1 MPAVVAAVEEMAAE
15 VAVEVTLESLNVLV
29 GSVMVGQEIA
39 VEMVAM
45 VVMAEMVDEVDG
57 AEDMP
62 GMDHHGLTL
71 PCGKAVRAAMAAVE
85 ATLDQ
90 EEMAAVEVAAAV
102 AAVGVPLVPAAMAAV
117 VVTMAEAINTVA
129 DIMETAVVEEETVAE
144 AVEITVPS
152 SLLPTM
158 VIDIPNV
165 S

>member
-1 MPAVVAAVEEMAAE
+1 VEEMAAE

-45 VVMAEMVDEVDG
+45 VVMAEMVDKVDG

-62 GMDHHGLTL
+62 GMDQRGLTL
-71 PCGKAVRAAMAAVE
+71 PCGKAVKAAMAAVE
-85 ATLDQ
+85 VTPDQ
-90 EEMAAVEVAAAV
+90 EETAAVEVAAV
-102 AAVGVPLVPAAMAAV
+102 QVEDGAAEAPAAMVAV

-129 DIMETAVVEEETVAE
+129 DIMETAVVEEEMVAE
-144 AVEITVPS
+144 AVEITVTS

>member
-1 MPAVVAAVEEMAAE
+1 MAAVEEMAAE

-71 PCGKAVRAAMAAVE
+71 PAGEAVRAAMAAVE
-85 ATLDQ
+85 VTLDQ

-102 AAVGVPLVPAAMAAV
+102 AAVGTTTVAAAMAAV

-144 AVEITVPS
+144 AVDLPVAS
-152 SLLPTM
+152 SLLQTV
-158 VIDIPNV
+158 VIDMPNV